1 MAANPNSKRA
11 GKDAGISTF
20 KFIPVIPGG
29 GKRNEAV
36 IEFVGYIDSITT
48 NSNPSWDQFFDMG
61 RADPKVMYKSYSR
74 SLQVSFYV
82 VSEEKVQHEPP
93 QTGGDLSNF
102 NKLQRLGDLTL
113 PIMKGGNGYNA
124 PHIVFEIG
132 KIISGYGYITSLDY
146 TWDNATPWV
155 DGRPVVTSVSIGIQ
169 ILTDA
174 DGNRPK
180 YNDGK
185 YSFFGGT
192 E

>member
-11 GKDAGISTF
+11 GKNAGISTF

-82 VSEEKVQHEPP
+82 VSEEEVQHKPP
-93 QTGGDLSNF
+93 KTGGELSNF

-113 PIMKGGNGYNA
+113 PIMKGGLGYNA

-146 TWDNATPWV
+146 TWDNATPWI
-155 DGRPVVTSVSIGIQ
+155 DERPVVTSVSIGIQ

-180 YNDGK
+180 YDDGK

>member
-1 MAANPNSKRA
+1 MAANPNSKRSGA
-11 GKDAGISTF
+11 NAGISTF
-20 KFIPVIPGG
+20 KFIPVIPGS
-29 GKRNEAV
+29 GKVDPDV

-74 SLQVSFYV
+74 SVQISFYV
-82 VSEEKVQHEPP
+82 VTEEKEQHKPP
-93 QTGGDLSNF
+93 KNGGPLSNF

-113 PIMKGGNGYNA
+113 PIMESGNGYNA
-124 PHIVFEIG
+124 PHILFEIG
-132 KIISGYGYITSLDY
+132 KILSGYGYITSLDY
-146 TWDNATPWV
+146 SWDNATPWV
-155 DGRPVVTSVSIGIQ
+155 DERPVVTSVSIGIQ

-180 YNDGK
+180 YDNGK